1 MLYDPLLNWTT
12 QQQCSN
18 NSTSTQ
24 QQQITKTTQACPTT
38 RMRVPRHSA
47 RAWRSSRLRIWKKC
61 DSFSRYIFWR
71 PMLASFLV
79 VGGAP
84 AAAESARRALR
95 LGLSWVAADLD
106 EGGSSYRAKMS
117 RGWAAAKAEWGPTL
131 WATPPRFH
139 RCDSHSGFHTAALSP
154 TFSVCRC
161 HTHGHTD
168 THTVTHTQ
176 THNINSTIFVLPL
189 RLIYHWHV
197 FDFNIIYVCMCAAV
211 LFVYQSVKNN
221 LNEKDS
227 LWPCLFFYLSVPTA
241 YIVCILK
248 KYYSAMWYYNY
259 NSVIVPQWHSVKTLL
274 NTHVIKDCWFC
285 IAFTV

>member
-12 QQQCSN
+12 QH
-18 NSTSTQ
+18 
-24 QQQITKTTQACPTT
+24 QITPL
-38 RMRVPRHSA
+38 PRNNNELQKQHKLVLPQGWGCRGTPPGPDGAAGCGSG
-47 RAWRSSRLRIWKKC
+47 RSVTVFPGKSSDDPCWRLSWWS
-61 DSFSRYIFWR
+61 
-71 PMLASFLV
+71 
-79 VGGAP
+79 GGAA
-84 AAAESARRALR
+84 AAAESARRASR
-95 LGLSWVAADLD
+95 LGLSWVAAHLD

-139 RCDSHSGFHTAALSP
+139 RCDSHSGFYTAALSP

-176 THNINSTIFVLPL
+176 THNINSSIFVLPL

-211 LFVYQSVKNN
+211 LFVLVQSVKNVPN
-221 LNEKDS
+221 GKDS
-227 LWPCLFFYLSVPTA
+227 LWPCLFYLSVPTA
-241 YIVCILK
+241 YTVCILK
-248 KYYSAMWYYNY
+248 KYYSA
-259 NSVIVPQWHSVKTLL
+259 TLL